1 MKKQTNQTEVT
12 DFTTTEN
19 ISRLA
24 AAMHQRFIEE
34 TNDDASGVI
43 KAGANA
49 TIARIRD
56 EFIHARSTGDFHN
69 AAGDITLMHLIS
81 DKVAEAVQYD
91 HIANQVGG
99 CDMEISEVLDVA
111 AEALAAYC
119 SHAEIIKKF
128 GDYLPQPERRESEQV
143 KSDDFVQA
151 IVDARELIDNG
162 EINAAAA
169 RIAEVKS
176 YLDAQ

>member
-24 AAMHQRFIEE
+24 AAMHQTFIEE
-34 TNDDASGVI
+34 TSYDVGEVI
-43 KAGANA
+43 RAGANA
-49 TIARIRD
+49 IIARIRD
-56 EFIHARSTGDFHN
+56 ELIHIKNTSEPSEIRYKSP
-69 AAGDITLMHLIS
+69 MQVVK
-81 DKVAEAVQYD
+81 DKVKEAVQSE
-91 HIANQVGG
+91 HIAIQHEG
-99 CDMEISEVLDVA
+99 CDIEIAEVLDVA
-111 AEALAAYC
+111 AEILAVHFEPADII
-119 SHAEIIKKF
+119 AEF